1 MEGFI
6 DTTAA
11 VSNET
16 RVQILAFFL
25 THGKSCVCELE
36 HSLGMGQ
43 ARLST
48 NLAILKKAGFLSVSR
63 EGKWAY
69 YALSPKTT
77 LHKQLLEAIKALHVK
92 VPCKVEACAIKG
104 EEV

>member
-16 RVQILAFFL
+16 RVQILAFL
-25 THGKSCVCELE
+25 QTHGKCCVCELE
-36 HSLGMGQ
+36 HSLQMGQ

-48 NLAILKKAGFLSVSR
+48 NLAILKKAGFVSVER

-69 YALSPKTT
+69 YALAPKTP
-77 LHKQLLEAIKALHVK
+77 LHTQLLEAISALHVK
-92 VPCKVEACAIKG
+92 VPCKVDACVIKG
-104 EEV
+104 EG